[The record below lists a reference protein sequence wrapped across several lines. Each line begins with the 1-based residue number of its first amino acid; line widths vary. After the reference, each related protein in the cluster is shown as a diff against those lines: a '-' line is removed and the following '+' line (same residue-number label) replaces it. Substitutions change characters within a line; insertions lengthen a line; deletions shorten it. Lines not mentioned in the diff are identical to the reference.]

1 MNREFLNSI
10 AVYVLFLHG
19 IIEILIIF
27 IRFIFPELFPGFLGE
42 NPYSISYIKLMY
54 ALTRIIVGVGI
65 FKKRL
70 WALLFGILT
79 SLATVILAPI
89 ILPFGLIDLPL
100 SLLVSFLII
109 YLLIGDKDLKIEE
122 NIRYMKVD

>member
-1 MNREFLNSI
+1 MNRELLNSI
-10 AVYVLFLHG
+10 TVYVLFLHG
-19 IIEILIIF
+19 IIEIFIIF
-27 IRFIFPELFPGFLGE
+27 IRFIFPELLPGFLGE

-65 FKKRL
+65 FKKKL
-70 WALLFGILT
+70 WALFFGILI

-109 YLLIGDKDLKIEE
+109 YLIIGDTELKIEE
-122 NIRYMKVD
+122 NIRYMKVE

>member
-122 NIRYMKVD
+122 NIRYMKMD

>member
-122 NIRYMKVD
+122 NIHYMKVD